1 MNLVESIPRSPK
13 IMMRD
18 LVMVP
23 RMIDKARAYNLNTLG
38 EYIFPCPL
46 DKIILEFLGTNH
58 REFSYQTQN
67 LSDKEMSSWIE
78 KKCFHRSKGDK
89 DRINKKILD
98 RKPDTRESLN
108 RFKEIQ
114 NKLNPVAKNVTTWI
128 ELIELEESQTLPK
141 FT

>member
-46 DKIILEFLGTNH
+46 DKIILEFLGTSH

-67 LSDKEMSSWIE
+67 ISDKEMSSWIE
-78 KKCFHRSKGDK
+78 EKCLHRSKGDK
-89 DRINKKILD
+89 NRINKILLD

-114 NKLNPVAKNVTTWI
+114 NKLKPIAKNVTTCI

-141 FT
+141 SK

>member
-18 LVMVP
+18 LIMLP

-67 LSDKEMSSWIE
+67 LSDKEMSYWIE
-78 KKCFHRSKGDK
+78 KKCSHRSKGDK
-89 DRINKKILD
+89 DRINKKLLD
-98 RKPDTRESLN
+98 RKPDTKESLN

-114 NKLNPVAKNVTTWI
+114 NKLKPIAKNVTTWI

-141 FT
+141 SK

>member
-13 IMMRD
+13 IMMGG

-23 RMIDKARAYNLNTLG
+23 RMTDKARAYNSNTLG

-46 DKIILEFLGTNH
+46 DKIILEFLDTNH
-58 REFSYQTQN
+58 KEFAYQTKN

-78 KKCFHRSKGDK
+78 EKCLHRSKGDK
-89 DRINKKILD
+89 DRINKKLLD

-108 RFKEIQ
+108 CFKEIQ
-114 NKLNPVAKNVTTWI
+114 NKLSPIAKNVTTWI

-141 FT
+141 IK